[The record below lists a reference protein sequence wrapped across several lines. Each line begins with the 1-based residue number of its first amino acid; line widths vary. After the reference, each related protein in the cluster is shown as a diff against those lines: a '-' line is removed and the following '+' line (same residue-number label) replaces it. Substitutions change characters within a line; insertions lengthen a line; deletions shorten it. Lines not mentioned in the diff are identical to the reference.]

1 MRTIRIYQP
10 GNYQPGDTLTLS
22 ESAAQH
28 VGLVLRLEEG
38 EKITLFRGDNYEFEA
53 TLSLVR
59 KKHIEARINTMSWM
73 NRESPR
79 QIHLAQSIAKGDKME
94 WIIQKAVE
102 LGVTSITPLLTE
114 RSIVRLDSSRLQKKQ
129 QQWQAIAISAC
140 EQSGRN
146 QIPTIHPACS
156 LTHYLTHST
165 AKYRW
170 ILSPDAAQSLPNI
183 THDTADLALLIGPEG
198 GFSPQEVLLAQHHQI
213 QSIRLGPRV
222 LRTETAAILALGM
235 LQMMYGDLST

>member
-10 GNYQPGDTLTLS
+10 GTYQPGDIVPLS

-28 VGLVLRLEEG
+28 VGLVLRMPVGSELN
-38 EKITLFRGDNYEFEA
+38 LFRGDNYEFKA
-53 TLSLVR
+53 TICFAH
-59 KKHIEARINTMSWM
+59 KKNIQVCIDSMMAV

-79 QIHLAQSIAKGDKME
+79 SIHLAQAIAKGDKME

-114 RSIVRLDSSRLQKKQ
+114 RSVVRLDETRLHKKQ
-129 QQWQAIAISAC
+129 QQWQAIAVSAC

-146 QIPTIHPACS
+146 DIPILYPACS
-156 LTHYLTHST
+156 LEHYLLTT
-165 AKYRW
+165 AAQHRFL
-170 ILSPDAAQSLPNI
+170 LSPKATQSWPQIPL
-183 THDTADLALLIGPEG
+183 DTAELALLIGPEG
-198 GFSPQEVLLAQHHQI
+198 GFSEQEVQWAMQQQA

-222 LRTETAAILALGM
+222 LRTETAAIVALGIM
-235 LQMMYGDLST
+235 QTLYGDLS